1 VDLLPLY
8 SFDNPDIAR
17 RPERKE
23 AMSNLTTPPR
33 AIFRQI
39 QANLKDRYSS
49 GYPVLKELIQNAED
63 AKAGTIRFVAHEGW
77 SDADNPLLRVPGL
90 LVSNDGSFSERDGR
104 GILSF
109 ADSAK
114 GDDSGT
120 IGRFG
125 FGQKAV
131 FHLCDAFIVHAF
143 GHSMAFSEVVNP
155 CLGVIENT
163 KAITWDMVGPR
174 DLSKL
179 VAACKGIERGL
190 LLWIPLRHDDI
201 LPAPKLTF
209 IDNRPQIEDLISGF
223 VENRTELHLT
233 LAGLR
238 HLNRIELWRDSKQI
252 VGLSRAPDAQRMRG
266 FDPEGELRPLGF
278 KGTISEEGAE
288 ASAYVGREVSGAQ
301 GRLDALRNSE
311 RWPQSPVF
319 TEAGE
324 EILPEKAE
332 VHAAV
337 VLTNRANGTET
348 LVDWAVFLPVA
359 NAAKLQSERSRVRLM
374 LHGYFF
380 VDSGR
385 RFIEGFD
392 TSSDAPDSVQ
402 SEWNALLRDE
412 VLLPLVPVAIFDA
425 FQAGMLSHDDLA
437 ALLRALLSGE
447 FGRKHRSA
455 IAAKHALARV
465 LEEAGGKATATWHLL
480 HAGAALRWMPAAT
493 IRGKFAFTDILPG
506 IADWARGRGLSLVVR
521 PAALSGGDLGW
532 HADEIEDL
540 LGQLSPRV
548 FLQGGNAA
556 ALAEL
561 LEVVVGQDDTLRQ
574 AAAPHLL
581 GLLRKALLENTSLAD
596 EEHLRAILGFL
607 PRDQVIG
614 LPKSAGRSRRILRSL
629 AEARGG
635 PLCLSEELLPDAAM
649 LQSISTAEATALLQG
664 IAPLLESGG
673 DHEAAGA
680 AALCIVRLLGR
691 QLVAFLDDPTC
702 RRLHILRATNGSGLA
717 TLVSLS
723 DLVAASLER
732 RLFKDSPQAQ
742 QLVKALY
749 EAAPERGALIIRKAE
764 ADLLDT
770 IGHPFGFSDPTP
782 ENVARLILGSG
793 GFGTAGAR
801 ARYLQKHFTEAPE
814 ARRSMRSLAA
824 GQICDDRIRLCALG
838 DGMGPI
844 ADLAAKLVASENGS
858 LLVAP
863 EILSGL
869 NRQQSRHVE
878 IAEIKGA
885 ELGELL
891 HRNIEKLR
899 SPPLQDETALA
910 LLQSDIPDEILRK
923 LPVFPASDGHKLTAS
938 EIWKVKED
946 FPVPP
951 ALARHVSILR
961 RLNHAE
967 SDARMERLVSPWT
980 ALSLIEVALRQSDP
994 QSFAKEILRAIAT
1007 DGVSLPPAIHT
1018 TKWLTDRRGDAW
1030 APEDTLDLEPDIL
1043 NAARQALAKEGSLA
1057 FLPIDELAH
1066 EMSGL
1071 EAHETLRKHR
1081 VIPGKIGSLERLMLL
1096 IEDSRPVAVMGEC
1109 AQVAPDLRAIASQG
1123 VAIDLPGWPL
1133 LAALLRLSDS
1143 AAEDLLQPFGSVRHG
1158 DCESAAQFLAALE
1171 RQIDDP
1177 KKRVAAWP
1185 VYRSAFKDL
1194 GQWEDADRKAVFLRV
1209 RVRTAADS
1217 WEDGSAVAHTGGGI
1231 VSTHLLH
1238 RELTGFLPPQ
1248 VYQSETSNPRR
1259 MEGGTELDGQSP
1271 EKLLVASATSL
1282 KPILEF
1288 ARPHV
1293 PSDLLLLLV
1302 GLVGRTDPFSAV
1314 ARQCLSVTQQDIA
1327 RVWSRID
1334 SDVAR
1339 HFQPETFGQ
1348 RFEDKRYSRIVYFGS
1363 LKAPPSEIATETL
1376 AGTIANLPTGEVKP
1390 LGVLGNIHIGWK
1402 NFWHNKQLL
1411 GVRTLQIATFSE
1423 TLVTSADVKALC
1435 LTLAE
1440 VFIGHRKEQAA
1451 SLEALN
1457 RLAEECDRLDQA
1469 TVDTARA
1476 ELEDRLPQVLDEL
1489 KPQHG
1494 SGLWEARKAYRDRID
1509 AFPAGK
1515 KQEEARPAAKHELWQ
1530 KVASPKNADELL
1542 GAIRQRIK
1550 DYGYDPSRV
1559 LFELFQN
1566 ADDATHQH
1574 PVSTEGRF
1582 RLEYGDD
1589 RFSISHWGRLINH
1602 PGPYVDEGIKK
1613 GWRNDLFNMLLMNL
1627 SEKRED
1633 VTGRFGLGFKSVHL
1647 LSKRVSIAS
1656 HFVSCRI
1663 KGGMLPEA
1671 WAEGRELS
1679 VRQSA
1684 HGRPATVIEAEID
1697 PELKEDAGRAL
1708 ADFRQAAPWLP
1719 AMSRSVRHIEIDGS
1733 GDWSAKFCEL
1743 DAKRIRLVSF
1753 GGRASGHALALDLGE
1768 ETTLF
1773 LPLDMQG
1780 PVAAPDGLPRLW
1792 LLAPLAEVLSVSWLM
1807 NGRRF
1812 RVDPG
1817 RGRLAGSETER
1828 QRMFAEFGR
1837 TLGLR
1842 LVELYDLVT
1851 KHWAVLAERAGLSD
1865 MSDDLGPQGFL
1876 RSLDRL
1882 FANDQN
1888 DPLASQLHGKDRGFG
1903 RLIAERAALASG
1915 LPAPFSPFL
1924 RAHEA
1929 RFVMMGSIADRKLLA
1944 SLHDWQAMGLIGG
1957 AAIADEV
1964 ADRIES
1970 LGFDRPRPFKLVDLL
1985 RHEIGAEKR
1994 VAPDL
1999 AQRLGRLVD
2008 DDFVKSLDKQEEG
2021 ELLEYLSSLLF
2032 QMSDG
2037 RWHTAALPPQ
2047 NAKDGDEEER
2057 RILGFAPPKHLAD
2070 RHYTDAGLTF
2080 YRQAMRQSGFQRGST
2095 ALAQWAGLAS
2105 GDTPQ
2110 RAVLSYI
2117 LEGRQGSE
2125 LGQLLAENRPGWLP
2139 ETSDGFRASPSGKS
2153 VAPED
2158 LPQLLGLLYPAE
2170 QRLLWSGGV
2179 QFGMHEDEHQPAD
2192 PQAFLR
2198 RLHDWWKENHQ
2209 KERKT
2214 YEASVYPHGF
2224 HPRDLAAQDAATQR
2238 EGWFTFFALAIF
2250 RTLGRTQD
2258 GAHRN
2263 FISRARHTG
2272 WWQEMA
2278 TVRLPDDPGPWL
2290 RNLEDFAR
2298 ADAWRID
2305 YPQWRRAL
2313 ADLYVLARWLP
2324 DYVDAY
2330 VSLPKVLRSEDPVP
2344 LKDIWRLSAS
2354 PIWQRRG
2361 LEGAPLTQSMGLGAN
2376 WLIRE
2381 GLRAGLWG
2389 DDDRH
2394 RLAPYG
2400 WAASRR
2406 VRNLC
2411 RSELDLNLGDAGDMD
2426 QSHEIYDT
2434 VKVHL
2439 GPDAGFLGDL
2449 DLPMQIICDAQ
2460 HEQKLLMLSTRQGFI
2475 GSDLGNMDDDLMAM
2489 DYDEA

>member
-1 VDLLPLY
+1 
-8 SFDNPDIAR
+8 
-17 RPERKE
+17 
-23 AMSNLTTPPR
+23 MSNLTTPPR

-49 GYPVLKELIQNAED
+49 GFPVLKELIQNAED
-63 AKAGTIRFVAHEGW
+63 AKAGIIRFVAHEGW
-77 SDADNPLLRVPGL
+77 PDADNPLLRVPGL
-90 LVSNDGSFSERDGR
+90 LVSNDGSFTERDGR

-143 GHSMAFSEVVNP
+143 GHSTAFSEVVNP

-163 KAITWDMVGPR
+163 KATTWEIIGTQ
-174 DLSKL
+174 DLAKL
-179 VAACKGIERGL
+179 HTACSGIERGL
-190 LLWIPLRHDDI
+190 LLWLPLRHDDI

-223 VENRTELHLT
+223 IENRAELHLT

-238 HLNRIELWRDSKQI
+238 HLNRIELWQDATQI
-252 VGLSRAPDAQRMRG
+252 VGLRRTPDAQRMRG
-266 FDPEGELRPLGF
+266 FDPAGELRPLGF
-278 KGTISEEGAE
+278 RGTITEQGAA
-288 ASAYVGREVSGAQ
+288 ASTYVGREVSGAQ
-301 GRLDALRNSE
+301 GKLDALRNSE

-319 TEAGE
+319 TEIGE

-337 VLTNRANGTET
+337 VLTDQASGTET

-359 NAAKLQSERSRVRLM
+359 NATRLQSDRARVRLM

-392 TSSDAPDSVQ
+392 ASNDAPGSVQ

-425 FQAGMLSHDDLA
+425 FQAGMLSDDDLA
-437 ALLRALLSGE
+437 ELLRALWRSD
-447 FGRKHRSA
+447 FGRTHRSA
-455 IAAKHALARV
+455 VTAQYTLARV
-465 LEEAGGKATATWHLL
+465 LEESGGKVTATWHLL
-480 HAGAALRWMPAAT
+480 RAGAALRWMPAANA
-493 IRGKFAFTDILPG
+493 RGRFAFTDILPG
-506 IADWARGRGLSLVVR
+506 VTDWARGRGLSLVVR
-521 PAALSGGDLGW
+521 PAALAGDDLGW
-532 HADEIEDL
+532 HPDEIVDL
-540 LGQLSPRV
+540 LRQLSPQV

-561 LEVVVGQDDTLRQ
+561 LEVAVGQDDRLRQ
-574 AAAPHLL
+574 AAAPRLL
-581 GLLRKALLENTSLAD
+581 DLLRKALLEGASLAN
-596 EEHLRAILGFL
+596 EEHLRAILRFL
-607 PRDQVIG
+607 PPDQVIG

-629 AEARGG
+629 AEAREG
-635 PLCLSEELLPDAAM
+635 PLCLSEELLPDGAM
-649 LQSISTAEATALLQG
+649 RQSINTAEATALLHG
-664 IAPLLESGG
+664 IEPLLKRGG

-691 QLVAFLDDPTC
+691 QLASFLDDPVC
-702 RRLHILRATNGSGLA
+702 RRLHILRATNGSGVA
-717 TLVSLS
+717 ILVSLS
-723 DLVAASLER
+723 ELVTASRER
-732 RLFKDSPQAQ
+732 RLYRDSPQAQ

-764 ADLLDT
+764 ADLLDD
-770 IGHPFGFSDPTP
+770 IGHPFGFTDATR
-782 ENVARLILGSG
+782 ENVAKLIITSD
-793 GFGTAGAR
+793 GFGSVEAR
-801 ARYLQKHFTEAPE
+801 ARYLQSHFAEEPQ
-814 ARRSMRSLAA
+814 ARQAMRSMAA
-824 GQICDDRIRLCALG
+824 GKICDDRTRLCALAE
-838 DGMGPI
+838 GMGPV
-844 ADLAAKLVASENGS
+844 ADLAADLVAGESGS
-858 LLVAP
+858 LLVDP

-869 NRQQSRHVE
+869 NGRERKLIEVTE
-878 IAEIKGA
+878 LRGA

-891 HRNIEKLR
+891 YRNIGKLR
-899 SPPLQDETALA
+899 SPPLHDETALA
-910 LLQSDIPDEILRK
+910 LLQSDVPEEHLRN
-923 LPVFPASDGHKLTAS
+923 LPIFPSRDGPKLTAS
-938 EIWKVKED
+938 EIWTVERD

-951 ALARHVSILR
+951 ALAQHVPILR
-961 RLNHAE
+961 RLNHAS
-967 SDARMERLVSPWT
+967 SDARMERLVSAWT
-980 ALSLIEVALRQSDP
+980 PASLIEVALRQSKP
-994 QSFAKEILRAIAT
+994 ESFANEILGALAT
-1007 DGVSLPPAIHT
+1007 DGFSLPAAIRT
-1018 TKWLTDRRGDAW
+1018 TKWLTDRRGGTW
-1030 APEDTLDLEPDIL
+1030 APDDILDLEADIL
-1043 NAARQALAKEGSLA
+1043 NAARKTLAQEGSLA
-1057 FLPIDELAH
+1057 FLPVDELAQ
-1066 EMSGL
+1066 ETCGL
-1071 EAHETLRKHR
+1071 NAHEILRKRR
-1081 VIPGKIGSLERLMLL
+1081 VIPDKVGSLERLMLL
-1096 IEDSRPVAVMGEC
+1096 IEDARPVAVMGER
-1109 AQVAPDLRAIASQG
+1109 AKVTSDLAAIARQG
-1123 VAIDLPGWPL
+1123 VATGLPGWPL
-1133 LAALLRLSDS
+1133 LAALLRLSDPPS
-1143 AAEDLLQPFGSVRHG
+1143 EDLLRPFGTVRHG
-1158 DCESAAQFLAALE
+1158 DCDSAAQLLSALE

-1177 KKRVAAWP
+1177 KKQVAAWQ
-1185 VYRSAFKDL
+1185 VYRAAFKDL
-1194 GQWEDADRKAVFLRV
+1194 GQWEDCDRKAVFNRI
-1209 RVRTAADS
+1209 RVRTAADT
-1217 WEDGSAVAHTGGGI
+1217 WEGGAAVAHTGGGI
-1231 VSTHLLH
+1231 VPRHLLH
-1238 RELTGFLPPQ
+1238 RDLTGFLPPPVSQ
-1248 VYQSETSNPRR
+1248 NETSNQRR
-1259 MEGGTELDGQSP
+1259 MEGSTELDGQSP
-1271 EKLLVASATSL
+1271 EKLLAASATSL
-1282 KPILEF
+1282 EPILEF

-1302 GLVGRTDPFSAV
+1302 GLVGRTESFSAV
-1314 ARQCLSVTQQDIA
+1314 ARQCLSVTEQDIA
-1327 RVWSRID
+1327 RIWSRID
-1334 SDVAR
+1334 SDVAL

-1348 RFEDKRYSRIVYFGS
+1348 RFEDKRLSRFVQFRS
-1363 LKAPPSEIATETL
+1363 FTVPPSEIATETL

-1390 LGVLGNIHIGWK
+1390 LGVLGSIHIGWK
-1402 NFWHNKQLL
+1402 NFWHNRQLV
-1411 GVRTLQIATFSE
+1411 GARTLQIATSSG
-1423 TLVTSADVKALC
+1423 TVVTSADVKALC

-1451 SLEALN
+1451 CLEALD
-1457 RLAEECDRLDQA
+1457 RLADECDRLDQA
-1469 TVDTARA
+1469 TVDAARA

-1494 SGLWEARKAYRDRID
+1494 SGLWEARKVYKDSID
-1509 AFPAGK
+1509 ALPAGK
-1515 KQEEARPAAKHELWQ
+1515 RQEEARPAAKHELWK
-1530 KVASPKNADELL
+1530 KVASPKTADELL

-1574 PVSTEGRF
+1574 PVSTEARF

-1589 RFSISHWGRLINH
+1589 RLSISHWGRLINH
-1602 PGPYVDEGIKK
+1602 PGPDVEEGIKK
-1613 GWRNDLFNMLLMNL
+1613 GWRSDLFNMLLMNL

-1679 VRQSA
+1679 VRRGA
-1684 HGRPATVIEAEID
+1684 DGRPATVIEAEIE
-1697 PELKEDAGRAL
+1697 PERREDAGRAL
-1708 ADFRQAAPWLP
+1708 AAFRQAVPWLP

-1733 GDWSAKFCEL
+1733 GDWFAEFREL
-1743 DAKRIRLVSF
+1743 DAQRIRLVSF
-1753 GGRASGHALALDLGE
+1753 GGRGSGHALALDLGE

-1780 PVAAPDGLPRLW
+1780 PAAAPEGLPRLW
-1792 LLAPLAEVLSVSWLM
+1792 LLAPLAEKLSVGWLM

-1828 QRMFAEFGR
+1828 EEMFAEFGR

-1851 KHWAVLAERAGLSD
+1851 GNWAVLAERAGLSD
-1865 MSDDLGPQGFL
+1865 RSEDHGPHGFL
-1876 RSLDRL
+1876 RSLDGL
-1882 FANDQN
+1882 FAKDQD
-1888 DPLASQLHGKDRGFG
+1888 DPLAKNLHGKDRGFG

-1915 LPAPFSPFL
+1915 LPTPFSPFL
-1924 RAHEA
+1924 RADEA
-1929 RFVMMGSIADRKLLA
+1929 RFVITGSIADRKLLA
-1944 SLHDWQAMGLIGG
+1944 SLHDWQAMGVIGG
-1957 AAIADEV
+1957 AAIAGDV
-1964 ADRIES
+1964 ANRIEA

-1985 RHEIGAEKR
+1985 RHEIGAAKR
-1994 VAPDL
+1994 VPPDL

-2008 DDFVKSLDKQEEG
+2008 DDFVKSLNDKQEEG
-2021 ELLEYLSSLLF
+2021 ELLEFLSSLLF

-2037 RWHTAALPPQ
+2037 GWRTAALPPQ
-2047 NAKDGDEEER
+2047 NARDGDEEER
-2057 RILGFAPPKHLAD
+2057 REERRILDFAPPKHLAD
-2070 RHYTDAGLTF
+2070 RGYAGAALKF
-2080 YRQAMRQSGFQRGST
+2080 YRLAMRQSGFQRGST

-2105 GDTPQ
+2105 GDAEQ

-2125 LGQLLAENRPGWLP
+2125 LGQLIAKSRPGWLP
-2139 ETSDGFRASPSGKS
+2139 DTSEGFRACPSGKS
-2153 VAPED
+2153 VASED
-2158 LPQLLGLLYPAE
+2158 LPQLLGILYPAE
-2170 QRLLWSGGV
+2170 QRLLWSGGI
-2179 QFGMHEDEHQPAD
+2179 QPGFYEDVHQPAD

-2198 RLHDWWKENHQ
+2198 RLHDWWQDNHQ
-2209 KERKT
+2209 EERKT
-2214 YEASVYPHGF
+2214 YETRVYPHGF
-2224 HPRDLAAQDAATQR
+2224 HPRDLAAQDVASQR

-2250 RTLGRTQD
+2250 RTLGRTPD

-2263 FISRARHTG
+2263 FITRARQTG

-2278 TVRLPDDPGPWL
+2278 TARLPNDPAPWL
-2290 RNLEDFAR
+2290 RRLEDFAS

-2313 ADLYVLARWLP
+2313 ADLYVLAHWLP

-2330 VSLPKVLRSEDPVP
+2330 RNLPKVLQTQKVIS
-2344 LKDIWRLSAS
+2344 LKEVWKPSAS
-2354 PIWQRRG
+2354 PIWQGRG
-2361 LEGAPLTQSMGLGAN
+2361 LEGAPLTQSLGLGAN

-2389 DDDRH
+2389 DDDRN

-2406 VRNLC
+2406 VRKLC
-2411 RSELDLNLGDAGDMD
+2411 RYELDLDLGEAGDMD
-2426 QSHEIYDT
+2426 QSREIYDT
-2434 VKVHL
+2434 VKAYL
-2439 GPDAGFLGDL
+2439 GLDAGFLGDL
-2449 DLPMQIICDAQ
+2449 DLPMQIISHAR
-2460 HEQKLLMLSTRQGFI
+2460 HEGQLLVLSTRRGY
-2475 GSDLGNMDDDLMAM
+2475 LGNDYGDMDDDLMAI
-2489 DYDEA
+2489 DNDEA

>member
-1 VDLLPLY
+1 
-8 SFDNPDIAR
+8 
-17 RPERKE
+17 
-23 AMSNLTTPPR
+23 MSNLTTPPR

-49 GYPVLKELIQNAED
+49 GFPVLKELIQNAED
-63 AKAGTIRFVAHEGW
+63 AKAGMIRFVAHKGW
-77 SDADNPLLRVPGL
+77 PEADNPLLRVPGL
-90 LVSNDGSFSERDGR
+90 LVSNDGSFTERDGR

-143 GHSMAFSEVVNP
+143 GHTIPFSEVVNP

-163 KAITWDMVGPR
+163 KAKTWDTIGPT

-179 VAACKGIERGL
+179 VTACMGIDRGL
-190 LLWIPLRHDDI
+190 LLWLPLRHDDI

-209 IDNRPQIEDLISGF
+209 IDNRPQIEELISGF
-223 VENRTELHLT
+223 IENRAELHLT

-238 HLNRIELWRDSKQI
+238 HLNRIELWQDTKQI

-266 FDPEGELRPLGF
+266 FDPAGELQAIGF
-278 KGTISEEGAE
+278 KGAINEQGAA
-288 ASAYVGREVSGAQ
+288 ASTYVGREVSGAQ
-301 GRLDALRNSE
+301 VRLDALRNSE

-337 VLTNRANGTET
+337 VLTDRASGTET

-359 NAAKLQSERSRVRLM
+359 NAAKLHSDRGPVRLM

-392 TSSDAPDSVQ
+392 ASSDAPATVQ

-412 VLLPLVPVAIFDA
+412 VLLPLVPMVIFDA
-425 FQAGMLSHDDLA
+425 FKAGVLLDDDLA
-437 ALLRALLSGE
+437 GLLQALLRSD
-447 FGRKHRSA
+447 FGRTHRSA
-455 IAAKHALARV
+455 IAAEYALAPV
-465 LEEAGGKATATWHLL
+465 LEEAEGKVTAIWKLL
-480 HAGAALRWMPAAT
+480 RADASLRWMPAANS
-493 IRGKFAFTDILPG
+493 RGRFTCADILPG
-506 IADWARGRGLSLVVR
+506 LTDWARGRGLLLVVR
-521 PAALSGGDLGW
+521 PAALSERDLGW
-532 HADEIEDL
+532 HPDEIEDL

-548 FLQGGNAA
+548 FLQGGNAV

-561 LEVVVGQDDTLRQ
+561 LDVVVGQDDHLRQ
-574 AAAPHLL
+574 AAAPILL
-581 GLLRKALLENTSLAD
+581 GLLRKGLLENTSLANED
-596 EEHLRAILGFL
+596 HLRSILGFL
-607 PRDQVIG
+607 PPDQVIG

-649 LQSISTAEATALLQG
+649 RQSISTAEATALLHG
-664 IAPLLESGG
+664 IAPLLDSGG
-673 DHEAAGA
+673 DHEVAGA

-691 QLVAFLDDPTC
+691 QLAAFLDDPAC

-723 DLVAASLER
+723 DLVAASRER
-732 RLFKDSPQAQ
+732 RLFRDSPQAQ

-749 EAAPERGALIIRKAE
+749 EAAPERGALIIRKVE
-764 ADLLDT
+764 ADLLDA
-770 IGHPFGFSDPTP
+770 IGHPFSFTDATP
-782 ENVARLILGSG
+782 ENVAGLIVGSG
-793 GFGTAGAR
+793 VFGPASAR
-801 ARYLQKHFTEAPE
+801 GRYLQKHFTEAPE
-814 ARRSMRSLAA
+814 ARRAMRSMVV
-824 GQICDDRIRLCALG
+824 GQICDDHTRLCALA
-838 DGMGPI
+838 DGMGPV
-844 ADLAAKLVASENGS
+844 AELAANLVADENHS
-858 LLVAP
+858 LLVDR
-863 EILSGL
+863 EILNGL
-869 NRQQSRHVE
+869 NGHQLQHVK
-878 IAEIKGA
+878 IAQVDGA

-891 HRNIEKLR
+891 HRNIDKLR
-899 SPPLQDETALA
+899 SPPLHDETVLA
-910 LLQSDIPDEILRK
+910 LLRSDIPDEYLRN
-923 LPVFPASDGHKLTAS
+923 LPIFPSKDGHKLTAS
-938 EIWKVKED
+938 EIWWVSGD

-951 ALARHVSILR
+951 ALARHAPILR
-961 RLNHAE
+961 RLNHAP

-980 ALSLIEVALRQSDP
+980 PASLIELALRQSNP
-994 QSFAKEILRAIAT
+994 QSFAHEILGALAT
-1007 DGVSLPPAIHT
+1007 DASSLPPAIHT
-1018 TKWLTDRRGDAW
+1018 TKWLTDRRGDLW
-1030 APEDTLDLEPDIL
+1030 APDEILDLEPDIL
-1043 NAARQALAKEGSLA
+1043 NAARQSLAKKGDLS
-1057 FLPIDELAH
+1057 FLPIDELAP
-1066 EMSGL
+1066 
-1071 EAHETLRKHR
+1071 ETCDPDAQRILRNRR
-1081 VIPGKIGSLERLMLL
+1081 VIPDKIGSLERLMLL
-1096 IEDSRPVAVMGEC
+1096 IEDARPVAVMGEC
-1109 AQVAPDLRAIASQG
+1109 SQVASELGLIAKQG
-1123 VAIDLPGWPL
+1123 VDVGLPGWPL
-1133 LAALLRLSDS
+1133 LAALLRLSDRP
-1143 AAEDLLQPFGSVRHG
+1143 AEDLLRAFDTVRHG
-1158 DCESAAQFLAALE
+1158 DCQSAAQFLSALE
-1171 RQIDDP
+1171 GLIDDP
-1177 KKRVAAWP
+1177 KKGAAAWS
-1185 VYRSAFKDL
+1185 VYRAAFKEL
-1194 GQWEDADRKAVFLRV
+1194 AQWEDYDRKTVFKLI
-1209 RVRTAADS
+1209 RVRTEANTWVDA
-1217 WEDGSAVAHTGGGI
+1217 SAVAHTGGGI
-1231 VSTHLLH
+1231 VSKHLLH
-1238 RELTGFLPPQ
+1238 RELSGYLPTPAS
-1248 VYQSETSNPRR
+1248 QSETSNQRR
-1259 MEGGTELDGQSP
+1259 MENGKELDGQSP
-1271 EKLLVASATSL
+1271 EKLLAASATSL

-1302 GLVGRTDPFSAV
+1302 GLVGRADPFRAV
-1314 ARQCLSVTQQDIA
+1314 VRQSLSVTEHDIA
-1327 RVWSRID
+1327 RIWSRID
-1334 SDVAR
+1334 NDVAL

-1348 RFEDKRYSRIVYFGS
+1348 KFEDKRLSRFVQFQS
-1363 LKAPPSEIATETL
+1363 LTVPPSAISTETL

-1390 LGVLGNIHIGWK
+1390 LAVLGNVHVGWK
-1402 NFWHNKQLL
+1402 NFWHNKQLI
-1411 GVRTLQIATFSE
+1411 GARTLPIAAFSG
-1423 TLVTSADVKALC
+1423 TAVTSADVKALC

-1440 VFIGHRKEQAA
+1440 VFIGYRKEQAA
-1451 SLEALN
+1451 CLEALD
-1457 RLAEECDRLDQA
+1457 RLADECDRLDQA
-1469 TVDTARA
+1469 TVDAARA

-1489 KPQHG
+1489 RPQNG

-1509 AFPAGK
+1509 SLPAGRR
-1515 KQEEARPAAKHELWQ
+1515 QEEARPAAKHELWE
-1530 KVASPKNADELL
+1530 KVASPKKADELL
-1542 GAIRQRIK
+1542 CAIRQRIK

-1589 RFSISHWGRLINH
+1589 RLSVSHWGRLINH
-1602 PGPYVDEGIKK
+1602 PGPNVDDGIKK

-1679 VRQSA
+1679 VRRSA
-1684 HGRPATVIEAEID
+1684 HGRPATVIEVEMD
-1697 PELKEDAGRAL
+1697 PEGHEDAGRAL
-1708 ADFRQAAPWLP
+1708 ADFMQAAPWLP
-1719 AMSRSVRHIEIDGS
+1719 AMSRSIRHIEIDGS
-1733 GDWSAKFCEL
+1733 GEWSVEFCEL
-1743 DAKRIRLVSF
+1743 DAQRIRLVSF
-1753 GGRASGHALALDLGE
+1753 GGRGSGHAIALDLGE

-1780 PVAAPDGLPRLW
+1780 PVAAPEGLPRLW
-1792 LLAPLAEVLSVSWLM
+1792 LLAPLAEVLSVGWLM

-1828 QRMFAEFGR
+1828 QGMFAEFGR

-1842 LVELYDLVT
+1842 LVELHDLVT
-1851 KHWAVLAERAGLSD
+1851 QNWAVLAERAGLSD
-1865 MSDDLGPQGFL
+1865 RSEYRGPQGFL

-1882 FANDQN
+1882 FAKDQD

-1903 RLIAERAALASG
+1903 RLISERSALATG
-1915 LPAPFSPFL
+1915 LPTPFSPFL

-1929 RFVMMGSIADRKLLA
+1929 RFVMMGAIADRKLLA
-1944 SLHDWQAMGLIGG
+1944 SLNDWQAMGVIGG

-1970 LGFDRPRPFKLVDLL
+1970 LGFDRPRSFKLVDLL

-1994 VAPDL
+1994 VAPNL

-2008 DDFVKSLDKQEEG
+2008 DDLVKSLDKQEEG
-2021 ELLEYLSSLLF
+2021 ELLEFLSSLLF
-2032 QMSDG
+2032 KMSDG

-2047 NAKDGDEEER
+2047 NATDGDEEER
-2057 RILGFAPPKHLAD
+2057 RVLGFAPPKHLAD
-2070 RHYTDAGLTF
+2070 RDYAGAALTF
-2080 YRQAMRQSGFQRGST
+2080 YRLAIRQSGFQRGPI
-2095 ALAQWAGLAS
+2095 ALAQWAKLAS
-2105 GDTPQ
+2105 DDALQ
-2110 RAVLSYI
+2110 RAVLSYF
-2117 LEGRQGSE
+2117 LEGRHGRE
-2125 LGQLLAENRPGWLP
+2125 LGQLLAEDSPGWLP
-2139 ETSDGFRASPSGKS
+2139 NTSDAFRACPLGKS

-2158 LPQLLGLLYPAE
+2158 LPELLGVLYPIE
-2170 QRLLWSGGV
+2170 QRLLWSGGILPEV
-2179 QFGMHEDEHQPAD
+2179 HGEEQKTYDS
-2192 PQAFLR
+2192 QAFLR
-2198 RLHDWWKENHQ
+2198 RLHDWWQENHQ
-2209 KERKT
+2209 KERMA
-2214 YEASVYPHGF
+2214 YEARVYPHGF
-2224 HPRDLAAQDAATQR
+2224 HPRDLAAQEAATRR
-2238 EGWFTFFALAIF
+2238 EDWFTFFALAIF
-2250 RTLGRTQD
+2250 RTLGRTTD

-2263 FISRARHTG
+2263 FITRARQTG

-2278 TVRLPDDPGPWL
+2278 AAKLPDDPGPWL
-2290 RNLEDFAR
+2290 LRLEDFAR
-2298 ADAWRID
+2298 ADTWRIE

-2330 VSLPKVLRSEDPVP
+2330 RNLPKVLKAQEVIS
-2344 LKDIWRLSAS
+2344 LKEVWKLSAS

-2361 LEGAPLTQSMGLGAN
+2361 LEGAPLTQSLGLGAN

-2381 GLRAGLWG
+2381 GLRAGLWNE
-2389 DDDRH
+2389 DEQH
-2394 RLAPYG
+2394 HLYPYG
-2400 WAASRR
+2400 WAASDR
-2406 VRNLC
+2406 VRRLC
-2411 RSELDLNLGDAGDMD
+2411 RSELDLELGEAGDMD
-2426 QSHEIYDT
+2426 QTRDIYGT
-2434 VKVHL
+2434 VKDHL

-2449 DLPMQIICDAQ
+2449 DLPMQIISDGR
-2460 HEQKLLMLSTRQGFI
+2460 HEQQLLMISARHGFFGCDYGI
-2475 GSDLGNMDDDLMAM
+2475 QDDDLMVT